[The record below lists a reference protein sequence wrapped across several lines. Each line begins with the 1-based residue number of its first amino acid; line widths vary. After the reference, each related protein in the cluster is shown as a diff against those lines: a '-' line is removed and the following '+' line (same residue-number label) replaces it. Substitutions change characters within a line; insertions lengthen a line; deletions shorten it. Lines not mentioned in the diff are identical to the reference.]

1 MFFDFAGGQENLDAI
16 LYNIPDLE
24 VVKVEVPTWKLAV
37 VLNDQLIFHGNNPLG
52 FDECPLVP
60 IYWNLDTHLS
70 QYDLRYRG
78 LMRSMRDSNYLLN
91 RRIILNHDIS
101 ETTINAGWMR
111 KVGAVANEDNL
122 KRAGQGWD
130 IIVNEGYE
138 MTDVQKIVPSS
149 VPESDMA
156 LAEQL
161 RSLIFGT
168 SGVDLENWSAQNDK
182 NASSLTTLLK
192 QAANLTVLQK
202 YFDQW
207 DFSLKL
213 IGDRLLQ
220 IVLNNWTA
228 EKVALLI
235 GEEPTPYFYSRIFS
249 QYQVVVEEG
258 ILTPTQ
264 QNMQAQNLMDINAA
278 FGREVFPPSM
288 VVKNL
293 SIQGKAEAMQ
303 YLQQQE
309 QSSSAMQQEQ
319 TNVAHALEHA
329 KLQEMHA
336 KGMNQIASARERHG
350 RYEADLG
357 LLEERLAEIGKNN
370 SMAAKNKA
378 EAIKT
383 LVETATLYGDL
394 EAGVAMREVQQLE
407 DKEVERERMQREE
420 AKRSS
425 LSSQFAAKLL
435 EGMEQNVGV

>member
-1 MFFDFAGGQENLDAI
+1 
-16 LYNIPDLE
+16 
-24 VVKVEVPTWKLAV
+24 
-37 VLNDQLIFHGNNPLG
+37 
-52 FDECPLVP
+52 
-60 IYWNLDTHLS
+60 
-70 QYDLRYRG
+70 
-78 LMRSMRDSNYLLN
+78 
-91 RRIILNHDIS
+91 
-101 ETTINAGWMR
+101 
-111 KVGAVANEDNL
+111 
-122 KRAGQGWD
+122 
-130 IIVNEGYE
+130 
-138 MTDVQKIVPSS
+138 
-149 VPESDMA
+149 
-156 LAEQL
+156 
-161 RSLIFGT
+161 
-168 SGVDLENWSAQNDK
+168 
-182 NASSLTTLLK
+182 
-192 QAANLTVLQK
+192 LTVLQK